1 MRKAALCSRRRLLR
15 VSALLGREDHV
26 ARVAIV
32 WVVAWLVRLH
42 THGVRRRARR
52 GQPLV
57 PRYALVG
64 ADTPDGGDGATEQ
77 GPPSPP
83 RDLVE
88 EENVR

>member
-1 MRKAALCSRRRLLR
+1 MG
-15 VSALLGREDHV
+15 ALLGREDHV

-32 WVVAWLVRLH
+32 RVVAWLVRLH

-52 GQPLV
+52 GQPLI
-57 PRYALVG
+57 PWHALVG
-64 ADTPDGGDGATEQ
+64 ADTPDGGDGAAEQ

-88 EENVR
+88 EEDVW